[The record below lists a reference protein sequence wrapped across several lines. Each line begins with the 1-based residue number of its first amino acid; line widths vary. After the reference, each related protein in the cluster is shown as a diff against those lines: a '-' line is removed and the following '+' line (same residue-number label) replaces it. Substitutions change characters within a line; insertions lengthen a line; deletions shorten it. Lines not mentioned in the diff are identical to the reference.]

1 MSFFIELLRKIWDVI
16 KKFFV
21 KVVNFAKHIKNFFKN
36 TLRLNKLNKDK
47 NTIAVA
53 IKENLENGEYNIVTC
68 LYDKEKEDITDLQTD
83 AMGIEAEE
91 LDEETKQHFG
101 NKDMIILN

>member
-1 MSFFIELLRKIWDVI
+1 MSFFIELLRKIWNVI

-91 LDEETKQHFG
+91 LDEETKQNFG

>member
-83 AMGIEAEE
+83 AIGIEAEE
-91 LDEETKQHFG
+91 LDEETKQNFG

>member
-1 MSFFIELLRKIWDVI
+1 MSFFIELLRKIWNVI

>member
-91 LDEETKQHFG
+91 LDEETKQNFG

>member
-1 MSFFIELLRKIWDVI
+1 MSFFIELLRKIWNVI

-36 TLRLNKLNKDK
+36 TLRLKKLNKDK

-91 LDEETKQHFG
+91 LDEETKQNFG

>member
-1 MSFFIELLRKIWDVI
+1 MSFFIELLRKIWNVI

-36 TLRLNKLNKDK
+36 TLRLKKLNKDK
-47 NTIAVA
+47 NTIAVT